1 MLGAPDIPTIQKRIL
16 LDKLFAPGRF
26 SKQAIAKH
34 FMTQIHFIKILNNM
48 LIEFPLLPVFLGIWL
63 LQSLSKVLLTCKL
76 YNADVSSN
84 FSVVVTLIHI
94 RVVHYTKRWSGIVKN
109 DGISCKGEGEETK
122 KLAEEAQECEVLFR
136 C

>member
-1 MLGAPDIPTIQKRIL
+1 MDCKDIPTIQKHVL

-26 SKQAIAKH
+26 SKQAIAKY
-34 FMTQIHFIKILNNM
+34 FMTQIHFIKILNI

-63 LQSLSKVLLTCKL
+63 LKSLSKVLVTCKL

-84 FSVVVTLIHI
+84 FSVVVTL
-94 RVVHYTKRWSGIVKN
+94 VHNTKHWSGIVKN
-109 DGISCKGEGEETK
+109 DDISRKGEGEEAK
-122 KLAEEAQECEVLFR
+122 KLAEEAQEYEVLFR

>member
-1 MLGAPDIPTIQKRIL
+1 MDCEDIPTIQKRVL
-16 LDKLFAPGRF
+16 LDKPFAPGRF
-26 SKQAIAKH
+26 SKQAIEKY
-34 FMTQIHFIKILNNM
+34 FMTQIHFIKILNNI

-63 LQSLSKVLLTCKL
+63 LKSLSKVLVTCKL

-94 RVVHYTKRWSGIVKN
+94 RIVHYTKRWSGIVKN
-109 DGISCKGEGEETK
+109 DDISCKREGEETK
-122 KLAEEAQECEVLFR
+122 KLAEEAQECKVWFR